1 VRQAKTPLTL
11 GMNVAHGA
19 AALAAQVLMGI
30 AGVGIV
36 ALGAAL
42 GGDLENLA
50 ERRQLAKDVVD
61 RGATDLGEARRR
73 PRDELV
79 DGSSIRIPKTLR
91 GSSRVCYRRVEVPR

>member
-11 GMNVAHGA
+11 GMNVADGA

-42 GGDLENLA
+42 GGDLENLPD
-50 ERRQLAKDVVD
+50 RRQRAFL
-61 RGATDLGEARRR
+61 E
-73 PRDELV
+73 
-79 DGSSIRIPKTLR
+79 
-91 GSSRVCYRRVEVPR
+91 